1 MNDVKIIS
9 VGRELIT
16 GRTAD
21 TNSNYLARQITLL
34 GARVSSVHVIDDVLS
49 DIVKTLKFSLKQKPA
64 LIITTG
70 GLGPTRDDMTLEG
83 VAKALGKRLEGNKR
97 ALTMIK
103 KRYDMLYR
111 QGLLHTAGLNE
122 ARIKMSILPS
132 GAKPI
137 TNPAGTAPGV
147 FINHGK
153 TAIFCLPGVPS
164 EMKGIFEMHIYG
176 WINAHISNGVWFE
189 KMINV
194 KSHDESILR
203 GFIDQVAKTYPE
215 VYIKSSPAG
224 FDKVK
229 SLDVFFTS
237 TGKSKANVQSRVNK
251 AVRMLNGIMH
261 DQ

>member
-9 VGRELIT
+9 IGRELIT
-16 GRTAD
+16 GRTVD

-34 GARVSSVHVIDDVLS
+34 GAAVSSVYVIDDVLS

-70 GLGPTRDDMTLEG
+70 GLGPTRDDMTLKG

-97 ALTMIK
+97 ALTMIR

-147 FINHGK
+147 LIHHGE

-176 WINAHISNGVWFE
+176 WIKTHISNGVWFE

-194 KSHDESILR
+194 NNHDESILR
-203 GFIDQVAKTYPE
+203 RFIDRTAQMYPE

-237 TGKSKANVQSRVNK
+237 TGKNKAYVQSRVNK
-251 AVRMLNGIMH
+251 AMKMLKSLIR